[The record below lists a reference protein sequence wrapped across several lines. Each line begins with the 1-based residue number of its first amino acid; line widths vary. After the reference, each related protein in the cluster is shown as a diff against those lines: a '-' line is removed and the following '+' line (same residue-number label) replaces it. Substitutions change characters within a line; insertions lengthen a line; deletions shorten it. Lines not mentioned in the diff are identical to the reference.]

1 MWIIIPL
8 MMSLLASVPVHAAN
22 VSYVTNGGTQD
33 VRFQFSQVK
42 DRLSLY
48 NELNVKKF
56 ASEESHQTSRV
67 IVQYGFE
74 HLKLVGMGTYATGY
88 KQHVLGLSASYG
100 GFGAI
105 VGANEDKELVG
116 MLYGSYKWDHRLS
129 SAGYVDVEEDSVGGR
144 LDLMYSVGR
153 FSVGYEVQF
162 RDSNV
167 TSWLKTGVRF

>member
-1 MWIIIPL
+1 MWILVPL
-8 MMSLLASVPVHAAN
+8 MMSLLVSAPVHAAS
-22 VSYVTNGGTQD
+22 VSHVTDGDVQD
-33 VRFQFSQVK
+33 VRFQFRQVK

-48 NELNVKKF
+48 NEVNVKKF

-67 IVQYGFE
+67 IAQYGFE

-88 KQHVLGLSASYG
+88 RQHVLGLSASYD

-105 VGANEDKELVG
+105 VGADEDKEPVG
-116 MLYGSYKWDHRLS
+116 MLYGSYKWGYGLS
-129 SAGYVDVEEDSVGGR
+129 SAGHVDVEEDSFGGR